1 MADVSHIY
9 GQDLQVSASG
19 DLLLAAGDT
28 ETQQRILRRL
38 FTNLGDYIFQL
49 NYGGGL
55 PAQVGQPQNAL
66 GIEGIIQQQLALEA
80 TVATTPV
87 PVVTVV
93 TQPNGTTT
101 ATVQYADAVTGKTSV
116 LQVPV
121 S

>member
-1 MADVSHIY
+1 MPDVAHY
-9 GQDLQVSASG
+9 WGQDLQVSASG
-19 DLLLAAGDT
+19 DLFVVSGDT

-38 FTNLGDYIFQL
+38 FTNLGDYIWQL
-49 NYGGGL
+49 NDGGGL
-55 PAQVGQPQNAL
+55 PAMVSAPQNAV
-66 GIEGIIQQQLALEA
+66 GIVALEA
-80 TVATTPV
+80 TVASTPV

-101 ATVQYADAVTGKTSV
+101 ATIQYADAVTGQTNV

>member
-1 MADVSHIY
+1 MPDVAHIY

-38 FTNLGDYIFQL
+38 FTNQGDYIWQL

-66 GIEGIIQQQLALEA
+66 SIEGIIQQQLALET
-80 TVATTPV
+80 TVATIPV
-87 PVVTVV
+87 PVVTV
-93 TQPNGTTT
+93 TATPDGTTV
-101 ATVQYADAVTGKTSV
+101 ATIKYADAVTGKTNV